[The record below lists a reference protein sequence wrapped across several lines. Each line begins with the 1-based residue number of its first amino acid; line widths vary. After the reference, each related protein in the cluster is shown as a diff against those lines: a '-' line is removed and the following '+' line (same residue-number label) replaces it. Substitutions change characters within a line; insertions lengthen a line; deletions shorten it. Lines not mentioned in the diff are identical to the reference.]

1 MTYDEA
7 EDSRLSYDVAIA
19 EIRRRKIA
27 SGEIVVR
34 PGDYPEPAP
43 KPIQDSMQL
52 EIT

>member
-27 SGEIVVR
+27 SGEIVVK
-34 PGDYPEPAP
+34 PGDPETRRQEVE
-43 KPIQDSMQL
+43 KPSNG
-52 EIT
+52 